1 MQPGSVNV
9 ENRGL
14 RQSLARSGK
23 GLVALLMITLVSG
36 CGVIRNAMYKTTGDV
51 MVGFAQE
58 HQVPYTLGTDDV
70 RMNCAMAESLTP
82 LLMSFSRVRPMPD
95 QVAIMVMSSAGMC
108 AEASSWEEELRY
120 LRAIHKQDAI
130 EAEDALITQKRLN
143 ILAAQRNFKAYQ
155 HMVTYFGEPGGD
167 CPSLGSDFDELTYM
181 LGMLAGLQALNNE
194 ITSTAGLGVPKNIAA
209 KVERSTAC
217 LSDDKWWGMPT
228 AVRSLIW
235 AMLPGA
241 EPQGESSEKRMDY
254 AVKKGE
260 KAGVRIAHVMQALA
274 YFNKGDTEG
283 VKGVIRQH
291 VKVKERKAA
300 DPDYKMVDE
309 LATTMLTALSDRMWT
324 EATGYR
330 TPVGGLGTFW
340 DDQKAAPAEA
350 VDLDDIL

>member
-1 MQPGSVNV
+1 MKHQIFERPPVHAV
-9 ENRGL
+9 
-14 RQSLARSGK
+14 K
-23 GLVALLMITLVSG
+23 TMVALLLLGVLSG

-58 HQVPYTLGTDDV
+58 HQVPYTLTTDDI

-82 LLMSFSRVRPMPD
+82 LLMSFSRVRATPD

-108 AEASSWEEELRY
+108 AEAAAWEQELRY
-120 LRAIHKQDAI
+120 LRAIRSQDAI
-130 EAEDALITQKRLN
+130 EAEDALISQKRLN
-143 ILAAQRNFKAYQ
+143 IVAAQRNYKAYQ
-155 HMVTYFGEPGGD
+155 HMVTHFGEPGGE
-167 CPSLGSDFDELTYM
+167 CPALKSEFDELTYM

-209 KVERSTAC
+209 KVERSTSC
-217 LSDDKWWGMPT
+217 VSDDNWWGMPS

-241 EPQGESSEKRMDY
+241 EPQGESAEKRMEI
-254 AVKKGE
+254 AVRKGE

-274 YFNKGDTEG
+274 FLNKGDAEA

-300 DPDYKMVDE
+300 DPQYKMVDE
-309 LATTMLTALSDRMWT
+309 LATMMLTAISDRMWT

-330 TPVGGLGTFW
+330 TPIGGLGTFW
-340 DDQKAAPAEA
+340 DDVKAAPAETI
-350 VDLDDIL
+350 DLDDIL